1 MRRMNN
7 IPKGHMGS
15 TIKFLS
21 TKDKELFL
29 KDLHSKSQIMKLFD
43 SWSYQDNF
51 NIEEVNFRDTI
62 IEELLKKNL
71 INEKLFS
78 KHGRKL
84 EKLHLSLNDE
94 YKNLDESEQN
104 KISISFYETSK
115 NINNLYVKFIKD
127 IISPYFKDPVYYQA
141 VPTFRFHFPNQLGY
155 NWKDRYHT
163 DIMLGHPPYEINI
176 WLPFT
181 KTYDSNSI
189 RITPYEESMNFL
201 KSCNYDFELFAEQ
214 VQYNDEISDMLRKS
228 SNAINMNYGQFIMF
242 DPRCLHCTQHNITN
256 DTRVSMDIRIITKE
270 ELRKYSRQYRT
281 TGRKKMLFTPDNYFS
296 NKPV

>member
-1 MRRMNN
+1 MKKMNN
-7 IPKGHMGS
+7 TPKGHMGS
-15 TIKFLS
+15 TVKFLS
-21 TKDKELFL
+21 TKDRELFL
-29 KDLHSKSQIMKLFD
+29 KDLHSKSQIMKLFN
-43 SWSYQDNF
+43 SWSYQDNY
-51 NIEEVNFRDTI
+51 NVTEVNFRDTI

-71 INEKLFS
+71 INEKSFS
-78 KHGRKL
+78 KYGRKL

-115 NINNLYVKFIKD
+115 NINNLYEKFIKD
-127 IISPYFKDPVYYQA
+127 IISPYFKDPVYYQTI
-141 VPTFRFHFPNQLGY
+141 PTFRFHFPNQLGY

-181 KTYDSNSI
+181 KTYESNSM

-201 KSCNYDFELFAEQ
+201 KSCDYDFELFAEK
-214 VQYNDEISDMLRKS
+214 VQYNDEFSDMLRKS
-228 SNAINMNYGQFIMF
+228 SNAINMDYGQFIMF
-242 DPRCLHCTQHNITN
+242 DPRCLHCTQHNLTN

-270 ELRKYSRQYRT
+270 ELRKYSREYRT